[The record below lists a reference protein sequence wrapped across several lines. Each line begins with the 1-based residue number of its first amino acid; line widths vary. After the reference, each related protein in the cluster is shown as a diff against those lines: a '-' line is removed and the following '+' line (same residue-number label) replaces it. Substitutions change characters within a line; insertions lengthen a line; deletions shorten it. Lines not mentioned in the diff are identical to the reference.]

1 MINDA
6 SANPP
11 PNKINIFHG
20 IFKNQFSFNMLL
32 PLLEGTRKK
41 SNPPKI
47 AIIESVRLILK

>member
-41 SNPPKI
+41 KKSSKN
-47 AIIESVRLILK
+47 SYY